1 MRRRQFLAAAVHSA
15 AASIAPPPPP
25 TVQAA
30 PWPAD
35 GVGTVAR
42 FGVLTPDFD
51 PVPESELWAMVPR
64 GVSVHAA
71 RVPRGAGPGAGF
83 VEPPGIDEAVD
94 RLVGLAPRAILLGYT
109 SSSYALRAEAD
120 GRARARLEDRAKGV
134 RVIFPCLAAT
144 AAFGELGV
152 HRIAIVHPPWWTE
165 TANEQGRAYWR
176 AAGFDVVQCV
186 RLEPTR
192 GFTEVA
198 PREVVEFVSARTPRD
213 AQAVFIGGN
222 GMRAVGAIKALEAR
236 LRRLVLSANQIVLWD
251 ALRSVGQAER
261 VTNYGRIFTSR
272 KRSGAS
278 GRT

>member
-1 MRRRQFLAAAVHSA
+1 MRRRQFLAAAVGSA

-25 TVQAA
+25 IAQAD

-35 GVGTVAR
+35 GGGTVAR
-42 FGVLTPDFD
+42 FGILTPDFD

-109 SSSYALRAEAD
+109 SSSYALGGEAD
-120 GRARARLEDRAKGV
+120 ARVRARLEDRAKGI

-144 AAFGELGV
+144 AALAELGV
-152 HRIAIVHPPWWTE
+152 QRIALVHPPWWTE

-176 AAGFDVVQCV
+176 AAGFDVLQCV

-198 PREVVEFVSARTPRD
+198 PREVVEFVSARTPRE
-213 AQAVFIGGN
+213 AQAAFIGGN

-236 LRRLVLSANQIVLWD
+236 LRKPVLSANQILLWD
-251 ALRSVGQAER
+251 ALRSVGQADR
-261 VTNYGRIFTSR
+261 VTNYGGIFSR
-272 KRSGAS
+272 KRSGAAD
-278 GRT
+278 RR